1 MGLSGASHGRL
12 ITMRHEEKYICSM
25 RQLKLIEQRL
35 KAVMPYD
42 TNQEG
47 DSYSIRSLYLDTGDD
62 RFYYEGLS
70 GVNHR
75 SKYRIRFYNMND
87 GVIRLERKDS
97 DGNLKKKKSEK
108 ISKDQVLRLLDGGLC
123 IEDVGDLGMEVH
135 SLMRGEG
142 LHPAVII
149 EYKRSAF
156 VYPVGN
162 VRITLD
168 RDISYSP
175 NVGELFDT
183 DALMIPVMP
192 QNMHVLEVKY
202 DGIIPGYLLS
212 LLETGS
218 LERVSYSKYV
228 YARDTMSNNGVL

>member
-1 MGLSGASHGRL
+1 
-12 ITMRHEEKYICSM
+12 MRHEEKYICSM

-108 ISKDQVLRLLDGGLC
+108 ISKDQVLRLLDGELC
-123 IEDVGDLGMEVH
+123 IEDVGDLGMEVY
-135 SLMRGEG
+135 SMMRGEG

-162 VRITLD
+162 VRIT
-168 RDISYSP
+168 
-175 NVGELFDT
+175 
-183 DALMIPVMP
+183 
-192 QNMHVLEVKY
+192 
-202 DGIIPGYLLS
+202 
-212 LLETGS
+212 
-218 LERVSYSKYV
+218 
-228 YARDTMSNNGVL
+228 

>member
-1 MGLSGASHGRL
+1 MGLYGASHGRL

-70 GVNHR
+70 GVDHR
-75 SKYRIRFYNMND
+75 SKYRIRFYNMHD

-123 IEDVGDLGMEVH
+123 IEDVGDLGMEVY

-175 NVGELFDT
+175 NVGELFDA

-228 YARDTMSNNGVL
+228 YARDTMSNNGVC